1 MSINHNKRAHA
12 LLSASGSHRWMSCTP
27 SALLEENFGE
37 RTTSAFAA
45 EGTLAHELS
54 ELYIRKDILGG
65 ITYTDYILGL
75 EKIMS
80 NELFNEEMLTAVP
93 VYTDYVEAQ
102 YNAAVSN
109 NKFSILEI
117 EQKLDLTHY
126 IPESFGTA
134 DAVIISDGLMQVI
147 DLKYGK
153 GIPVY
158 ATMNPQLMIY
168 GLGALDRYDA
178 AYDIEEV
185 ELTIVQPRINNI
197 SSFRIS
203 VDDLLKWANEELMP
217 KAQDAI
223 NGRGELASGEWCRFC
238 AVHNKCRALYE
249 EQLSIAKYE
258 FKEPNLLTDEEIS
271 DVLSRSKRFTEWI
284 NSINE
289 YASKKAIEEH
299 KHWPG
304 YKLVEG
310 KSNRKLLDEDTVV
323 AAIKER
329 MPEFSDDQIYDV
341 KLKSLTELEKLIGAK
356 RFATQLGDMV
366 VKPTGKPTLVPESDK
381 RPAIGIEQAQIDF
394 KNE

>member
-1 MSINHNKRAHA
+1 MVEHNKREHA
-12 LLSASGSHRWMSCTP
+12 LLSASGANRWLNCTP
-27 SALLEENFGE
+27 SAKLEDEYGE
-37 RTTSAFAA
+37 KTTSVFAK

-54 ELYIRKDILGG
+54 ELYIRKDILQS
-65 ITYTDYILGL
+65 IDDAHFDNELERIMSDELFNQEMLSTVPIYTDYID
-75 EKIMS
+75 MQ
-80 NELFNEEMLTAVP
+80 F
-93 VYTDYVEAQ
+93 
-102 YNAAVSN
+102 NAAKAEN
-109 NKFSILEI
+109 MFAILEI
-117 EQKLDLTHY
+117 EQKLDLSKY
-126 IPESFGTA
+126 IPGSFGTA
-134 DAVIISDGLMQVI
+134 DAVIICDGVMQVI

-168 GLGALDRYDA
+168 GLGAFEKYSFC
-178 AYDIEEV
+178 YDIKEV
-185 ELTIVQPRINNI
+185 ELAVVQPRINNI
-197 SSFRIS
+197 SSFRIT
-203 VDDLLKWANEELMP
+203 VDELLKWANEELMP

-238 AVHNKCRALYE
+238 AVRNMCRALYE

-329 MPEFSDDQIYDV
+329 MPEFSDDQIYDI
-341 KLKSLTELEKLIGAK
+341 KLKSLTELEKLIGTK

-366 VKPTGKPTLVPESDK
+366 VKPTGKPTLVPENDK
-381 RPAIGIEQAQIDF
+381 RPAIGIEQAKIDF
-394 KNE
+394 QNE